1 MSLLGPSKS
10 CDRSPVVMAA
20 ILFIWLLIKKMYYS
34 LLHFTFKSIE
44 LAVFAEDCNCNMYY
58 VYMFARNKSKQIKL
72 SEIPDPLIKTLFF
85 FF

>member
-1 MSLLGPSKS
+1 
-10 CDRSPVVMAA
+10 
-20 ILFIWLLIKKMYYS
+20 MYYS

-85 FF
+85 FFKLSVQFFIFKPRIQQLQSI